1 MTTGFGSHFLSS
13 RTCFGISGLGFENL
27 GFKAP
32 PCGRGYLL
40 ELIVYGGVLI
50 MVQKMEKIWM
60 DGKLIL
66 WEEANVH
73 ILTHSLHYG
82 LAVFEGIRCYLCHDG
97 KSGVFRLR
105 EHVDRLFDSAQIG
118 DLKIPYSK
126 KEILEACKETLRVNK
141 LKEGYIRPIVFIG
154 EGVMGVYP
162 GDNPIR
168 VAIITWSWGAY
179 LGEEALEKGI
189 RVKVSSYTRH
199 HVNVMMTKAKIC
211 GNYVNSVLA
220 KREVMKMGYDEALM
234 LDTEGYVSEASGEN
248 IFMVKKGMIKT
259 TPLTS
264 ILSGITRDSV
274 IQIAKAKK
282 IPLLEERFTRDELYT
297 AQEAFFTGT
306 AAELTPIR
314 EVDNR
319 SIGNGK
325 PGPITKDLQAAFFD
339 IVKGKNPEYREWLDY
354 L

>member
-1 MTTGFGSHFLSS
+1 
-13 RTCFGISGLGFENL
+13 
-27 GFKAP
+27 
-32 PCGRGYLL
+32 
-40 ELIVYGGVLI
+40 
-50 MVQKMEKIWM
+50 MVQKLLKIWM
-60 DGKLIL
+60 DGKLIP

-82 LAVFEGIRCYLCHDG
+82 MAVFEGIRCYLCKDG
-97 KSGVFRLR
+97 ESAVFRLR
-105 EHVDRLFDSAQIG
+105 EHVDRLFDSAQIA
-118 DLKIPYSK
+118 DIKIPYSNR
-126 KEILEACKETLRVNK
+126 EIAEACKETLRVNQ

-179 LGEEALEKGI
+179 LGDEALEKGI

-248 IFMVKKGMIKT
+248 IFMVKNGVLKT

-264 ILSGITRDSV
+264 ILPGITRDSV
-274 IQIAKAKK
+274 IRISKAKK

-314 EVDNR
+314 EIDNR
-319 SIGNGK
+319 IIGNGK
-325 PGPITKDLQAAFFD
+325 PGPVTKELQAAFFD
-339 IVKGKNPEYREWLDY
+339 IVKGKNSEYREWLDY

>member
-1 MTTGFGSHFLSS
+1 
-13 RTCFGISGLGFENL
+13 
-27 GFKAP
+27 
-32 PCGRGYLL
+32 
-40 ELIVYGGVLI
+40 
-50 MVQKMEKIWM
+50 MVQKVSKIWM
-60 DGKLIL
+60 DGKLIP

-82 LAVFEGIRCYLCHDG
+82 LAVFEGIRCYLGHDG
-97 KSGVFRLR
+97 RSAVFRLR

-118 DLKIPYSK
+118 DIKIPYSK
-126 KEILEACKETLRVNK
+126 REISEACKETLRANR

-162 GDNPIR
+162 GDNPIQ

-220 KREVMKMGYDEALM
+220 KREAMKMGYDEALM

-248 IFMVKKGMIKT
+248 IFMVKNGVFKT

-264 ILSGITRDSV
+264 ILPGITRDSV

-282 IPLLEERFTRDELYT
+282 ITLLEERFTRDELYT

-314 EVDNR
+314 EVDDR

-325 PGPITKDLQAAFFD
+325 PGPVTRELQAAFFD
-339 IVKGKNPEYREWLDY
+339 IVKGKYPEYREWLDY

>member
-1 MTTGFGSHFLSS
+1 
-13 RTCFGISGLGFENL
+13 
-27 GFKAP
+27 
-32 PCGRGYLL
+32 
-40 ELIVYGGVLI
+40 

-60 DGKLIL
+60 DGKLIP

>member
-1 MTTGFGSHFLSS
+1 
-13 RTCFGISGLGFENL
+13 
-27 GFKAP
+27 
-32 PCGRGYLL
+32 
-40 ELIVYGGVLI
+40 
-50 MVQKMEKIWM
+50 MVQKVSKIWM
-60 DGKLIL
+60 DGNLIP

-82 LAVFEGIRCYLCHDG
+82 LAMFEGIRCYLCEDG
-97 KSGVFRLR
+97 KSAVFRLR

-118 DLKIPYSK
+118 NIKIPFSK
-126 KEILEACKETLRVNK
+126 REIAEACKDTLRANQ

-168 VAIITWSWGAY
+168 VAIAAWSWGAY
-179 LGEEALEKGI
+179 LGEEALERGI
-189 RVKVSSYTRH
+189 RIKVSSYTRH

-248 IFMVKKGMIKT
+248 IFMVKNGVLKT

-264 ILSGITRDSV
+264 ILPGITRDAV

-282 IPLLEERFTRDELYT
+282 MTLLEERFTRDELYT
-297 AQEAFFTGT
+297 AQEAFFSGT

-314 EVDNR
+314 EVDDR
-319 SIGNGK
+319 TIGDGK
-325 PGPITKDLQAAFFD
+325 PGPMTKELQAAFFD
-339 IVKGKNPEYREWLDY
+339 IVTGKNPEYKEWLDY

>member
-1 MTTGFGSHFLSS
+1 
-13 RTCFGISGLGFENL
+13 
-27 GFKAP
+27 
-32 PCGRGYLL
+32 
-40 ELIVYGGVLI
+40 
-50 MVQKMEKIWM
+50 MVQKVSKILM
-60 DGKLIL
+60 DGKLIP

-82 LAVFEGIRCYLCHDG
+82 LAMFEGIRCYLCQDG
-97 KSGVFRLR
+97 KSAVFRLR

-118 DLKIPYSK
+118 DIKIPFSK
-126 KEILEACKETLRVNK
+126 REIAEACKDTLRANQ

-168 VAIITWSWGAY
+168 VAIAAWSWGAY
-179 LGEEALEKGI
+179 LGEEALERGI
-189 RVKVSSYTRH
+189 RIKVSSYTRH

-248 IFMVKKGMIKT
+248 IFMVKNGALKT

-264 ILSGITRDSV
+264 ILRGITRDSV

-282 IPLLEERFTRDELYT
+282 MTILEERFTRDELYT
-297 AQEAFFTGT
+297 AHEAFFTGT

-319 SIGNGK
+319 TIGEGK
-325 PGPITKDLQAAFFD
+325 PGPITKGLQTDFFD
-339 IVKGKNPEYREWLDY
+339 IVRGKNPEYREWLAY

>member
-1 MTTGFGSHFLSS
+1 
-13 RTCFGISGLGFENL
+13 
-27 GFKAP
+27 
-32 PCGRGYLL
+32 
-40 ELIVYGGVLI
+40 
-50 MVQKMEKIWM
+50 MVEKVSKIWM
-60 DGKLIL
+60 NGKLIP

-97 KSGVFRLR
+97 KSAVFRLR

-118 DLKIPYSK
+118 DIKIPYSK
-126 KEILEACKETLRVNK
+126 REISDACKETLRVNQ
-141 LKEGYIRPIVFIG
+141 LREGYIRPIVFIG
-154 EGVMGVYP
+154 DGLMGVYP
-162 GDNPIR
+162 GDNPIQA
-168 VAIITWSWGAY
+168 AIITWSWGAY
-179 LGEEALEKGI
+179 LGEGALEKGI
-189 RVKVSSYTRH
+189 RVKVSSFTRH

-220 KREVMKMGYDEALM
+220 KREVTKMGYDEALM

-248 IFMVKKGMIKT
+248 IFMVKNGMVKT

-282 IPLLEERFTRDELYT
+282 ITLLEERFTRDELYT
-297 AQEAFFTGT
+297 AEEAFFTGT

-314 EVDNR
+314 EVDDR
-319 SIGNGK
+319 LIGNGK
-325 PGPITKDLQAAFFD
+325 PGPVTKELQAAFFE
-339 IVKGKNPEYREWLDY
+339 IVKGKNPNYREWLDY

>member
-1 MTTGFGSHFLSS
+1 
-13 RTCFGISGLGFENL
+13 
-27 GFKAP
+27 
-32 PCGRGYLL
+32 
-40 ELIVYGGVLI
+40 
-50 MVQKMEKIWM
+50 MVQKGSKIWM
-60 DGKLIL
+60 DGRLIP

-82 LAVFEGIRCYLCHDG
+82 LGVFEGIRCYLCHDG
-97 KSGVFRLR
+97 KSAVFRLR
-105 EHVDRLFDSAQIG
+105 EHVDRLFDSSQIG
-118 DLKIPYSK
+118 DIKIPYSK
-126 KEILEACKETLRVNK
+126 REISEACKETLRANQ

-168 VAIITWSWGAY
+168 VAITTWSWGAY
-179 LGEEALEKGI
+179 LGEGALEKGI
-189 RVKVSSYTRH
+189 RVKISSFTRH

-234 LDTEGYVSEASGEN
+234 LDTEGYISEASGEN
-248 IFMVKKGMIKT
+248 IFMVKNGVMKT

-264 ILSGITRDSV
+264 ILPGITRDSV
-274 IQIAKAKK
+274 IQIARAKK

-297 AQEAFFTGT
+297 AQESFFTGT

-314 EVDNR
+314 EVDDR
-319 SIGNGK
+319 IIGVGK
-325 PGPITKDLQAAFFD
+325 PGPITQELQAAFFD
-339 IVKGKNPEYREWLDY
+339 IVRGKNSEYREWLDY

>member
-1 MTTGFGSHFLSS
+1 MVEKLS
-13 RTCFGISGLGFENL
+13 
-27 GFKAP
+27 
-32 PCGRGYLL
+32 
-40 ELIVYGGVLI
+40 
-50 MVQKMEKIWM
+50 KIWM
-60 DGKLIL
+60 DGKLIP

-82 LAVFEGIRCYLCHDG
+82 LAVFEGIRCYLCKDG
-97 KSGVFRLR
+97 KSAVFRLR

-118 DLKIPYSK
+118 DIKIPYSNR
-126 KEILEACKETLRVNK
+126 EIAEACKETLRVNQ

-168 VAIITWSWGAY
+168 VAIIAWSWGAY
-179 LGEEALEKGI
+179 LGDEALEKGI

-248 IFMVKKGMIKT
+248 IFMVKNGVLKT

-264 ILSGITRDSV
+264 VLPGITRDSV
-274 IQIAKAKK
+274 IRIAKAKK

-314 EVDNR
+314 EIDNR
-319 SIGNGK
+319 IIGNGK
-325 PGPITKDLQAAFFD
+325 PGPLTKELQAAFFD
-339 IVKGKNPEYREWLDY
+339 IVKGKNSNYREWLDY

>member
-1 MTTGFGSHFLSS
+1 MVL
-13 RTCFGISGLGFENL
+13 NL
-27 GFKAP
+27 TRRVRF
-32 PCGRGYLL
+32 
-40 ELIVYGGVLI
+40 
-50 MVQKMEKIWM
+50 MVQKVSKIWM
-60 DGKLIL
+60 DGKLIP

-82 LAVFEGIRCYLCHDG
+82 LAVFEGIRCYLCPDG
-97 KSGVFRLR
+97 KSAVFRLR

-118 DLKIPYSK
+118 DIKIPYSK
-126 KEILEACKETLRVNK
+126 RQISEACKETLRVNQ
-141 LKEGYIRPIVFIG
+141 LREGYIRPIVFIG

-162 GDNPIR
+162 GENPIQ

-248 IFMVKKGMIKT
+248 IFMVKNGSLKT

-264 ILSGITRDSV
+264 ILPGITRDSV

-282 IPLLEERFTRDELYT
+282 IALLEERFTRDELYT

-314 EVDNR
+314 EVDDR
-319 SIGNGK
+319 MIGNGK
-325 PGPITKDLQAAFFD
+325 PGPMTKELQAAFFD
-339 IVKGKNPEYREWLDY
+339 IVKGKNPNYREWLDY

>member
-1 MTTGFGSHFLSS
+1 MVEKLS
-13 RTCFGISGLGFENL
+13 
-27 GFKAP
+27 
-32 PCGRGYLL
+32 
-40 ELIVYGGVLI
+40 
-50 MVQKMEKIWM
+50 KIWM
-60 DGKLIL
+60 DGKLIP

-82 LAVFEGIRCYLCHDG
+82 LAVFEGIRCYLCKDG
-97 KSGVFRLR
+97 KSAVFRLR

-118 DLKIPYSK
+118 DIKIPYSNR
-126 KEILEACKETLRVNK
+126 EIAEACKETLRVNQ

-168 VAIITWSWGAY
+168 VAIIAWSWGAY
-179 LGEEALEKGI
+179 LGDEALEKGI

-248 IFMVKKGMIKT
+248 IFMVKNGVLKT

-264 ILSGITRDSV
+264 VLPGITRDSV
-274 IQIAKAKK
+274 IRIAKAKK

-314 EVDNR
+314 EIDNR
-319 SIGNGK
+319 IIGNGK
-325 PGPITKDLQAAFFD
+325 PGPLTKDLQAAFFD
-339 IVKGKNPEYREWLDY
+339 IVKGKNSDYREWLDY

>member
-1 MTTGFGSHFLSS
+1 MVL
-13 RTCFGISGLGFENL
+13 NL
-27 GFKAP
+27 IRRARF
-32 PCGRGYLL
+32 
-40 ELIVYGGVLI
+40 
-50 MVQKMEKIWM
+50 MVQKVSKIWM
-60 DGKLIL
+60 DGKLIP

-82 LAVFEGIRCYLCHDG
+82 LAVFEGIRCYLCTDG
-97 KSGVFRLR
+97 KSAVFRLR

-118 DLKIPYSK
+118 DIKIPYSK
-126 KEILEACKETLRVNK
+126 REISEACKETLRVNQ
-141 LKEGYIRPIVFIG
+141 LREGYIRPIVFIG

-162 GDNPIR
+162 GENPIQ

-179 LGEEALEKGI
+179 LGEGALEKGI

-220 KREVMKMGYDEALM
+220 KREVTKMGYDEALM

-248 IFMVKKGMIKT
+248 IFMMKNGVLKT

-264 ILSGITRDSV
+264 ILPGITRDSV

-282 IPLLEERFTRDELYT
+282 IAILEERFTRDELYT

-314 EVDNR
+314 EVDDR
-319 SIGNGK
+319 MIGSGK
-325 PGPITKDLQAAFFD
+325 PGPMTKELQAAFFD
-339 IVKGKNPEYREWLDY
+339 IVKGKNPNYREWLDY